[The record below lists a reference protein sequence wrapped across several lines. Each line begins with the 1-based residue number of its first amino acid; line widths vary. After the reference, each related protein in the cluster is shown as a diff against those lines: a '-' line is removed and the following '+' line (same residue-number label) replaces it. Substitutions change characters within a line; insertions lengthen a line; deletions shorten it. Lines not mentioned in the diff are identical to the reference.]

1 MQPTDMLQWFAQP
14 DVAQR
19 AAAGGPVVTADEV
32 VHSTADSMPD
42 DTVAADLGHLERYL
56 SRVAWILV
64 TSAGMHN
71 N

>member
-14 DVAQR
+14 DAAQR

-42 DTVAADLGHLERYL
+42 DGVAADLGHLVRYL
-56 SRVAWILV
+56 SRVAWIL
-64 TSAGMHN
+64 M
-71 N
+71 